1 MKCWQCRGP
10 EATGRT
16 PCINAGLGF
25 GYKMPLWRYVHL
37 QVFTFTFNTDS
48 LRVGHTRAAGRDG
61 LPTDLLMEE
70 IFVSHHSD
78 GRQ

>member
-25 GYKMPLWRYVHL
+25 G

-61 LPTDLLMEE
+61 LPTDLVMED